1 MITGKLYE
9 YLKWL
14 AQVVLPAVGALYA
27 ALAALWGLPAPL
39 EVAGTILAIDAFLG
53 ALLGISQ
60 VAYNK
65 QIGTGV
71 ANVVPK
77 EGGGLTYD
85 LVLDDTSL
93 AEVDDKK
100 EIRFK
105 IKTPGP
111 DDVFLRT

>member
-27 ALAALWGLPAPL
+27 ALAGLWGLPSAL
-39 EVAGTILAIDAFLG
+39 EVSGTILAIDAFLG

-60 VAYNK
+60 VAYSK
-65 QIGTGV
+65 QVGTGV
-71 ANVVPK
+71 ANVIPK
-77 EGGGLTYD
+77 QSGGFTYD
-85 LVLDDTSL
+85 LVLDDTSM
-93 AEVDDKK
+93 AEVANTK

-105 IKTPGP
+105 VKTPKAREAE
-111 DDVFLRT
+111 LRT